1 MSKKKKKN
9 MNAKVRF
16 SFAIILISFSTA
28 APCTQEI
35 FTWLDEKGVR
45 HFSDTPQKGAEVTV
59 LPNVKVNTSTP
70 ALNHRASFA
79 LNELPEHTQQ
89 KPLSLKILEPQH
101 DMVIRSNHGIIT
113 VQLKSNRPLES
124 TEQFQLLLDGK
135 PYGTPQHNLDW
146 RLNNIDRGTHILAVQ
161 TIRNGKL
168 IASTIPITV
177 HLHRASVSPS
187 N

>member
-1 MSKKKKKN
+1 MS
-9 MNAKVRF
+9 AKMRL
-16 SFAIILISFSTA
+16 SFAIILISSSTT
-28 APCTQEI
+28 APCTQKI

-89 KPLSLKILEPQH
+89 KPLSLKMLKPQH
-101 DMVIRSNHGIIT
+101 DMAIRSNQGIIT

-124 TEQFQLLLDGK
+124 TEQVQLLLDGK
-135 PYGTPQHNLDW
+135 PYDAPQHNLDW
-146 RLNNIDRGTHILAVQ
+146 RLNNIDRGTHTLAVQ